1 MNRSQLKKE
10 IIADEGMVKH
20 IYKDHLGYPTF
31 GVGHLILESDPEYGK
46 PDKTEV
52 SEERVL
58 ECLEKDLDTVLGD
71 CKTLYKD
78 FDDLPEEVQHIVANM
93 MFNMG
98 LTRMYKFKGMKAGVD
113 SKDWNKAADEMVDS
127 RWYRQVTNRANRLVE
142 RMRKV
147 NG

>member
-1 MNRSQLKKE
+1 MCIRDS
-10 IIADEGMVKH
+10 
-20 IYKDHLGYPTF
+20 YKDHLGYPTF

-52 SEERVL
+52 SEERVH

-71 CKTLYKD
+71 CKILYPD

-98 LTRMYKFKGMKAGVD
+98 RPRLSKFKGMKRGVD
-113 SKDWNKAADEMVDS
+113 ARDWNAAADEMVDS
-127 RWYRQVTNRANRLVE
+127 NWYRQVTNRADRLVV
-142 RMRKV
+142 RMRSI
-147 NG
+147 G

>member
-71 CKTLYKD
+71 CKSLYKD
-78 FDDLPEEVQHIVANM
+78 FDDLPEEVQHIV
-93 MFNMG
+93 
-98 LTRMYKFKGMKAGVD
+98 LYVPR
-113 SKDWNKAADEMVDS
+113 
-127 RWYRQVTNRANRLVE
+127 
-142 RMRKV
+142 
-147 NG
+147 